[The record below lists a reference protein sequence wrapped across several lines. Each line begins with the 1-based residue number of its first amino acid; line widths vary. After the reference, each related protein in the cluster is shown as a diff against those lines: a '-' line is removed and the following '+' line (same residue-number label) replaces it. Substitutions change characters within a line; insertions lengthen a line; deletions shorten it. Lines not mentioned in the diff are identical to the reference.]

1 MALIKCEE
9 CGKEISSRAAVC
21 PHCGCPVTS
30 ATYETTEVLSLENES
45 SEIEPIHE
53 PECAPQAEL
62 TLDCLSNHK
71 LQEHVYKVYIDGSSW
86 GKVSPGYM
94 LVGDFPIGKH
104 RIKVIDKSDNDML
117 ICKNSIY
124 LDESGLSLELNVK
137 KAELTIYAN
146 DEDEADDSNE
156 EKSSRNVLSL
166 FSFLLSIGLF
176 VWVLYCFCEYESA
189 FSSALNTTLSNPSSG
204 SEFFD
209 SLSFILAD
217 GIISNISGQFDKLFM
232 PWFFLSGLGAV
243 ISVITAFTMS
253 LPLSIG
259 CFVCELCSL
268 IYAYSKQMTKNFSGG
283 VFWGIYYGV
292 VILSFLLFIINL
304 CVHSQEDES

>member
-30 ATYETTEVLSLENES
+30 ATDEPTEVLSLENES

-124 LDESGLSLELNVK
+124 LDELGLSLELNVK
-137 KAELTIYAN
+137 TSELSIFDDDDEDVSDDRN
-146 DEDEADDSNE
+146 DENST
-156 EKSSRNVLSL
+156 SYVLTA
-166 FSFLLSIGLF
+166 FSFLLSIGLSI
-176 VWVLYCFCEYESA
+176 WVLYCFCEFESS
-189 FSSALNTTLSNPSSG
+189 FSNVLNDALSNPSSG

-209 SLSFILAD
+209 SLSLILAD
-217 GIISNISGQFDKLFM
+217 GIVSNISSQFNKLFI
-232 PWFFLSGLGAV
+232 PWFLISGLGAV
-243 ISVITAFTMS
+243 FSVVSVFLRS
-253 LPLSIG
+253 LPLTIA
-259 CFVCELCSL
+259 CFVCELFSL
-268 IYAYSKQMTKNFSGG
+268 CYAFSKELTKNYSGG
-283 VFWGIYYGV
+283 IFTGIYYGV
-292 VILSFLLFIINL
+292 VFISFFILVINL
-304 CVHSQEDES
+304 YLHSQSEK